1 MTAMRI
7 ALISPYSHGP
17 IRGNITSVNRI
28 ARYLAQA
35 GATTVVLSADNLS
48 EGLMKQRLADFC
60 PDVIHGFHARLC
72 GAITHNLAGHFHLP
86 YVITITGSD
95 IYDPLLLGHP
105 ETHKAIQA
113 AQAVVCFDTSDA
125 DMFSK
130 LFSYR
135 DGMVAVVPQGVVPLP
150 FIEGEN
156 FRLNQDDFVLLLPA
170 ALRAVKQVEFPLR
183 SLAKLVQQIPSLRL
197 VIAGGI
203 IDQNYA
209 SFIRAMLCDA
219 PFASWFGEVAHEQMG
234 SLYHR
239 ADLVLNCSRSE
250 SMPNSLLE
258 AMALGKPVLAADVP
272 GNRSLVKH
280 TLTGWLYNGEADFR
294 DRVMQLAGDATLRTE
309 CGIRARE
316 YVLANHSPELEA
328 GRHLALYRELR
339 A

>member
-1 MTAMRI
+1 MRI

-28 ARYLAQA
+28 ARYLAQT
-35 GATTVVLSADNLS
+35 GAATAVLSADNLS
-48 EGLMKQRLADFC
+48 EGLMKQRLADFR

-72 GAITHNLAGHFHLP
+72 GATTHHLAEHFQLP

-95 IYDPLLLGHP
+95 IYDPMLRDHP
-105 ETHKAIQA
+105 ETYKAIQA
-113 AQAVVCFDTSDA
+113 AQAVVCFDKSDA
-125 DMFSK
+125 DMLAK

-135 DGMVAVVPQGVVPLP
+135 DGIVTLIPQGVVPLP
-150 FIEGEN
+150 FIEGGN
-156 FRLNQDDFVLLLPA
+156 FGLKQDDFVLLLPA

-183 SLAKLVQQIPSLRL
+183 SLALLTQHIPSLRL

-209 SFIRAMLCDA
+209 SIIRTMLCDA
-219 PFASWFGEVAHEQMG
+219 PFASWLGEVAHGQMG

-239 ADLVLNCSRSE
+239 ADLVLNCSHSE

-258 AMALGKPVLAADVP
+258 AMALGRPVLAADIP

-280 TLTGWLYNGEADFR
+280 TLTGWLYNDEADFR
-294 DRVMQLAGDATLRTE
+294 DRVMQLAGDATMRTE
-309 CGIRARE
+309 SGIRARR

-328 GRHLALYRELR
+328 GRHLALYQDLR
-339 A
+339 T